1 MTMGAIWMLVVF
13 VGAFV
18 LMGAILWA
26 KAKNR
31 TSHRQDRHTEA
42 ATKKLYEE
50 GTTDE
55 STYNR

>member
-1 MTMGAIWMLVVF
+1 MATGAIWMLVVF

-31 TSHRQDRHTEA
+31 VSHRQQRQTEA
-42 ATKKLYEE
+42 ATRELYRD

-55 STYNR
+55 SVPR